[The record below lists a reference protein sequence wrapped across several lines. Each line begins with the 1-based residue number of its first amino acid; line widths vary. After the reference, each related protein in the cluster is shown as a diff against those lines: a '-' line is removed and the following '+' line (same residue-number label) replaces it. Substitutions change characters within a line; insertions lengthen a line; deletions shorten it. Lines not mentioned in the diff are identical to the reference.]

1 MWYRQALPQ
10 STSQHSK
17 VLECLHA
24 TNTVCMLCA
33 LRLAEAM
40 VRYPATR
47 TWLLKIDDEHMGNGH
62 AYFRRQDING
72 ANEVLDRYD
81 MLGKVP

>member
-1 MWYRQALPQ
+1 MLSTLP
-10 STSQHSK
+10 
-17 VLECLHA
+17 VPCG
-24 TNTVCMLCA
+24 

-72 ANEVLDRYD
+72 ANEVLDRCVALHGC
-81 MLGKVP
+81 LGPFGPAQYV